1 MRTVCL
7 VPGRVW
13 TVLLGAT
20 ELLISLKL
28 FGEISWPWVWVLAPL
43 WLELPVVI
51 LYFAVSSRIAAWIA
65 AWRVAR
71 SGRRGMAPR

>member
-20 ELLISLKL
+20 EMLISLKL
-28 FGEISWPWVWVLAPL
+28 FGVISWPWVWVLAPL
-43 WLELPVVI
+43 WIGAPVVI
-51 LYFAVSSRIAAWIA
+51 LL
-65 AWRVAR
+65 RVAR
-71 SGRRGMAPR
+71 SGRRGMTPR